1 MEDAL
6 IRGDEQIASI
16 KSPTTRFT
24 DTGLKPD
31 TQYQYVVFARAVDN
45 LFSQPSNMVKP
56 KTRADDGGDEIADWV
71 EDHFYDIEDKVT
83 YKELKYICIQS
94 HVSIEDW
101 NPGQAHT

>member
-1 MEDAL
+1 DLHTTEITSTSISLMWNASSPGSSPLMEYAL

-56 KTRADDGGDEIADWV
+56 KTRADDGGGVDPGGGRSIIDEITD
-71 EDHFYDIEDKVT
+71 
-83 YKELKYICIQS
+83 
-94 HVSIEDW
+94 
-101 NPGQAHT
+101 

>member
-1 MEDAL
+1 MEYAL

-56 KTRADDGGDEIADWV
+56 KTRADDGGGVDPGGGRSIIDEITD
-71 EDHFYDIEDKVT
+71 
-83 YKELKYICIQS
+83 
-94 HVSIEDW
+94 
-101 NPGQAHT
+101 